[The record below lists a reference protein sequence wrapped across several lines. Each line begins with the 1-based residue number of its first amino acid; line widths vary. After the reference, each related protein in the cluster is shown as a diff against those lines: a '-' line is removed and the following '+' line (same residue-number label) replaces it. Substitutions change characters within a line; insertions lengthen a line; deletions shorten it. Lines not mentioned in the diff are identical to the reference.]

1 MSATPGFED
10 LIKVSN
16 LRSFTRAHFE
26 LKAVPGIVYVTK
38 ETLSETA
45 FKAAIDDL
53 DARHVMDFARH
64 EADVLE
70 ELAKKENEKD
80 EDIVALKNLF
90 QFIGKRSLV

>member
-1 MSATPGFED
+1 MSATPGLLAYFGCE
-10 LIKVSN
+10 
-16 LRSFTRAHFE
+16 
-26 LKAVPGIVYVTK
+26 
-38 ETLSETA
+38 A